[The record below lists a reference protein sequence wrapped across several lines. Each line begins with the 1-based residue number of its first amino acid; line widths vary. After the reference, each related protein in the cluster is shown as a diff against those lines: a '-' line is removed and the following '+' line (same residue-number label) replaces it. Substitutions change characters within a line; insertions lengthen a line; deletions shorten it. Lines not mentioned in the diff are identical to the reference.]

1 MSLDNDIIQLTA
13 NPVLAHFEVDALRL
27 LAFNS
32 DTRNLRQ
39 GDVLFRE
46 GDVSDGGYFLISG
59 SMQLVSSGIEEIHS
73 TGALVGETALFIE
86 TLRPATATALEPTT
100 LRRIP
105 RHLIRRILAE
115 YPDTGRAL
123 RSSFQGRI
131 AALDGQLRRID
142 QMLPAL
148 AEAE

>member
-13 NPVLAHFEVDALRL
+13 NPVLAHFEVEALRL

-32 DTRNLRQ
+32 DTRILRQ

-46 GDVSDGGYFLISG
+46 GDVSDGGYFIVSG
-59 SMQLVSSGIEEIHS
+59 SLHLIGEGTEETHVA
-73 TGALVGETALFIE
+73 GALVGETALFVE
-86 TLRPATATALEPTT
+86 TIRPATATALEVTT
-100 LRRIP
+100 IRRIP

-115 YPDTGRAL
+115 YPDTGRAM

-131 AALDGQLRRID
+131 AELDGKLRRID
-142 QMLPAL
+142 QMLP
-148 AEAE
+148 EDQE

>member
-13 NPVLAHFEVDALRL
+13 NPVLAHFEVEALRL

-32 DTRNLRQ
+32 DTRTLRA

-59 SMQLVSSGIEEIHS
+59 SMQLTHAGTEEVH
-73 TGALVGETALFIE
+73 TAGALIGETALFVE
-86 TLRPATATALEPTT
+86 TLRPATATALEPCT

-131 AALDGQLRRID
+131 ATLEGQLRRID
-142 QMLPAL
+142 HMLPTDSDTD
-148 AEAE
+148 

>member
-13 NPVLAHFEVDALRL
+13 NPVLAHFEVEALRL

-32 DTRNLRQ
+32 DTRTLRQ

-59 SMQLVSSGIEEIHS
+59 SMQLASAGTAEIHS
-73 TGALVGETALFIE
+73 AGALVGETALFVE
-86 TLRPATATALEPTT
+86 TLRPATATAMEPTL

-123 RSSFQGRI
+123 RNSFQGRI
-131 AALDGQLRRID
+131 TALDGQLRRID
-142 QMLPAL
+142 QMLPAE